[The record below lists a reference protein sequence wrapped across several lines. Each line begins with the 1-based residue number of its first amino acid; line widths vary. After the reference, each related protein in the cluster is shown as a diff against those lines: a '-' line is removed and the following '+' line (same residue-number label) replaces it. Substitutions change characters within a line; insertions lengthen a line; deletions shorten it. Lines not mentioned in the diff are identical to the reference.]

1 MIALPCLLY
10 AMDLTVLNLA
20 VPRLVEDLHPTSTQ
34 LLWIVDIYGFVL
46 AGALIPMGA
55 LGDRIGRRK
64 VLLLGAI
71 AFTVISVAAAF
82 STSATMLIA
91 MRALLGIAGA
101 TLAPS
106 TLALIQSMFTDPKQ
120 RAFAIGIW
128 GASFSAGGALGPLL
142 GGVMLEHFWWGSV
155 FLLGLPVMLVLLA
168 TARTLLPEVR
178 AEHAERVDVPSAA
191 LSLVAVLSA
200 IYGIKHLAR
209 GSLDGAP
216 AIAIA
221 GILGIVFVR
230 RQRIIATPLVD
241 LAMFRS
247 RAFVIAL
254 ATNVLGIFAV
264 FGIYVFVARE
274 LQVVFG
280 RTPFEAALWMLPS
293 SIGFVV
299 SSLISPLVARRVP
312 GYRLVGAGMVLS
324 AAGVL
329 LVSHATALAPLGVGI
344 FIYSFGLGPI
354 PSIVTGMIVD
364 HAPIERAGAASAL
377 SETTSELGGALG
389 IAILGTLFNALY
401 DRTFST
407 THDATTAFHTAFGTT
422 GWVASVLLIATGA
435 LVLVGLR
442 HSVRGKNEGTSRVSK
457 AVGLQTTRV
466 STAPS
471 SARLPLAES
480 SPSQLAVN
488 PAATCS
494 PVR

>member
-64 VLLLGAI
+64 VLLLGAV
-71 AFTVISVAAAF
+71 AFSIISVAAAF
-82 STSATMLIA
+82 STNATMLIA
-91 MRALLGIAGA
+91 MRALLGVAGA

-155 FLLGLPVMLVLLA
+155 FLLGVPVMLVLLG
-168 TARTLLPEVR
+168 TARTLLPEVK
-178 AEHAERVDVPSAA
+178 AEHAERVDVPSAG

-209 GSLDGAP
+209 GSLDGLP
-216 AIAIA
+216 ALALAAGVGIAFI
-221 GILGIVFVR
+221 R

-247 RAFVIAL
+247 RVFVIAL
-254 ATNVLGIFAV
+254 LTNVLGIFAV

-280 RTPFEAALWMLPS
+280 RTPFQAAMWMLPS
-293 SIGFVV
+293 SAGFVV
-299 SSLISPLVARRVP
+299 ASLLSPLVARRLP
-312 GYRLVGAGMVLS
+312 GYRIVGAGMLLS
-324 AAGVL
+324 AGGVL
-329 LVSHATALAPLGVGI
+329 LVSHANALVPLGVGV
-344 FIYSFGLGPI
+344 FVFSFGLGPI
-354 PSIVTGMIVD
+354 PSLVTGMIVE
-364 HAPIERAGAASAL
+364 HAPLERAGAASAL

-389 IAILGTLFNALY
+389 IALLGTLFNAVY
-401 DRTFST
+401 DRSVAT
-407 THDATTAFHTAFGTT
+407 THDASVAFHSAFGAT
-422 GWVASVLLIATGA
+422 GWIASVLLVATGV

-442 HSVRGKNEGTSRVSK
+442 QSERGKNDGTSRVSNT
-457 AVGLQTTRV
+457 VGLQITRV

-471 SARLPLAES
+471 SARLPFAES
-480 SPSQLAVN
+480 SPSQLTAN

-494 PVR
+494 PLR